1 MHFWFLLFVNT
12 RHDHKLIKWIIRKV
26 KQVLKSMME
35 TLCRLLI
42 LVGSQNLTFQK
53 STTLKQ
59 WFLLHYKFLQ
69 CQIMT
74 NIILVKFAK
83 ELKLIKVVAISRYRQ
98 SWWSSTM
105 LFGNHKGFYCSQWLL
120 TGWYFKHCTLE
131 NNVYHKCWTLIN
143 TQLKKIKR

>member
-12 RHDHKLIKWIIRKV
+12 RHDRKLIKWIIRKV

-35 TLCRLLI
+35 TLCRLQI

-98 SWWSSTM
+98 SWWS
-105 LFGNHKGFYCSQWLL
+105 LNNAFWQSQRLL
-120 TGWYFKHCTLE
+120 LQSMTGWYFKHCTLE